1 MSRNKQKKV
10 TTSSPIDFNDSMTL
24 ESWLGVDYARTF
36 NMMIVVGRLEI
47 ENAQYALSARQ
58 IHEYCDRNNPSRKQP
73 E

>member
-36 NMMIVVGRLEI
+36 NMIIVVGRLEI
-47 ENAQYALSARQ
+47 EDAQCVITGNQ
-58 IHEYCDRNNPSRKQP
+58 IHEYCNRNNPSRKQP

>member
-1 MSRNKQKKV
+1 MSKSKQKKV

-36 NMMIVVGRLEI
+36 NMMIVVGRLQFED
-47 ENAQYALSARQ
+47 AQYAITGRQ

-73 E
+73 